1 MQAARLMF
9 SPIRAAC
16 LALAATTLSGCLTSE
31 SGVADRM
38 LPPRQ
43 LNRIVAY
50 VAGPAAVAANLQTTI
65 SGEARRRGLVADN
78 ALALFPPTR
87 SYTDADIRQALA
99 ARGVDG
105 VLIINVGEASVPR
118 QYAGTILQGQ
128 STVPSAS
135 AAAASSVNGYPR
147 ATTFTARLIEP
158 ATARNLWD
166 GFGHVETSGVFTA
179 DDGSG
184 AASAV
189 AAIFEELQQKG
200 IVALPPG

>member
-1 MQAARLMF
+1 ML
-9 SPIRAAC
+9 SGIRAAC
-16 LALAATTLSGCLTSE
+16 VALSAMTLSGCLTTETSD
-31 SGVADRM
+31 ADRM

-43 LNRIVAY
+43 LNRLVSY
-50 VAGPAAVAANLQTTI
+50 VAGPATVAANLQTNI
-65 SGEARRRGLVADN
+65 SGEARRRGLAADN

-87 SYTDADIRQALA
+87 SYTDADIRQVLA

-105 VLIINVGEASVPR
+105 VLIINVGETSVPR
-118 QYAGTILQGQ
+118 QYAGTILQGR

-135 AAAASSVNGYPR
+135 AAAVSSVNGYPR

-158 ATARNLWD
+158 MTARNLWD
-166 GFGHVETSGVFTA
+166 GFGHVEAGGVFTA

-189 AAIFEELQQKG
+189 AAIFDELQQKG

>member
-1 MQAARLMF
+1 MF
-9 SPIRAAC
+9 SAIRAAC
-16 LALAATTLSGCLTSE
+16 LALAAITLSGCLTAE
-31 SGVADRM
+31 TGDADRM

-43 LNRIVAY
+43 LNRLVAY
-50 VAGPAAVAANLQTTI
+50 VAGPASVASNLQMNI

-99 ARGVDG
+99 TRGIDG
-105 VLIINVGEASVPR
+105 VLIINVGETSVPR
-118 QYAGTILQGQ
+118 QYAGTILRGR
-128 STVPSAS
+128 SAVPSAS

-158 ATARNLWD
+158 ATSRNLWD
-166 GFGHVETSGVFTA
+166 GFGHVETGGIFTA

-184 AASAV
+184 AESAV
-189 AAIFEELQQKG
+189 AVIFDELQQKG
-200 IVALPPG
+200 IVRPQS

>member
-1 MQAARLMF
+1 MF
-9 SPIRAAC
+9 SAIRAAC
-16 LALAATTLSGCLTSE
+16 FALAAIPLSGCLTSE
-31 SGVADRM
+31 TGDADRVV
-38 LPPRQ
+38 PPRQ
-43 LNRIVAY
+43 LNRLVAY
-50 VAGPAAVAANLQTTI
+50 VAAPAAVASNLQMNI

-105 VLIINVGEASVPR
+105 VLIINVGETSVPR
-118 QYAGTILQGQ
+118 QYAGTILQGR

-158 ATARNLWD
+158 ATSRNLWD
-166 GFGHVETSGVFTA
+166 GFGHVDTGGIFSS
-179 DDGSG
+179 DDGTG
-184 AASAV
+184 AAVAV

>member
-1 MQAARLMF
+1 MF
-9 SPIRAAC
+9 SAIRAAC
-16 LALAATTLSGCLTSE
+16 LGFAAITLSGCLTAE
-31 SGVADRM
+31 TGDADRM

-43 LNRIVAY
+43 LNRLVAY
-50 VAGPAAVAANLQTTI
+50 VAGPASVASNLQMNI

-99 ARGVDG
+99 TRGIDG
-105 VLIINVGEASVPR
+105 VLIINVGETSVPR
-118 QYAGTILQGQ
+118 QYAGTILQGR
-128 STVPSAS
+128 STASSAT
-135 AAAASSVNGYPR
+135 ALAVASVNGYPR

-158 ATARNLWD
+158 ATSRNLWD
-166 GFGHVETSGVFTA
+166 GFGHVETGGMFTD

-189 AAIFEELQQKG
+189 AVIFDELQGKG
-200 IVALPPG
+200 IVRPQS